1 VTAGSG
7 TRTIGPDDPRVTRAL
22 ADAVGRPFWTD
33 RPEVDLGPGE
43 PPLRGQHSVDLLV
56 VGAGFTGLWAAHLA
70 LDDDPGRHVL
80 VVDASG
86 PGDGASGRNGGF
98 CDASLT
104 HGAANGLAR
113 WPEEFADLQRIGLE
127 HLGALLADLDRHGI
141 DARWAPVGEL
151 TTSAEPWQERELA
164 DLADLLRDA
173 GEDVEL
179 LDAAATRRLVD
190 SPTFTGGL
198 LRRSGVGT
206 LDPGRLVDGLRRSLV
221 ARGGHLADHT
231 PVTSLRRHGAGVRVD
246 GPGVSVQARQVL
258 LATNA
263 FPGLV
268 APVRR
273 AVVPVHD
280 HVLVTE
286 PLGRDRLGAL
296 GWSGRQGLA
305 DSANQFHYAR
315 LTPDDRLLWGGY
327 DAIYRFG
334 GPTGPRYDR
343 CEPTERLLYSQLV
356 QTFPQLDG
364 VRISHTWGGPIATTT
379 RFCLTAGTRWD
390 RRVGWCVGY
399 TGLGV
404 GASRFGAATALDLLA
419 GRRTERT
426 ELALVRTAPVPWP
439 PEPVRWAGITL
450 TRRAIARA
458 DRRQGRRGPWLRL
471 LDSLGLGFDS

>member
-1 VTAGSG
+1 MSRRPGSS
-7 TRTIGPDDPRVTRAL
+7 TSPDDARVTRAL

-33 RPEVDLGPGE
+33 RPEVDLGAGAA
-43 PPLRGQHSVDLLV
+43 PLRGQHSVDLLV

-70 LDDDPGRHVL
+70 LDDDPGRQVL

-98 CDASLT
+98 CDASIT

-113 WPEEFADLQRIGLE
+113 WPGEYSTLHRLGLE
-127 HLGALLADLDRHGI
+127 HLDALVADLDRLGV
-141 DARWAPVGEL
+141 DAAWSPVGEL
-151 TTSAEPWQERELA
+151 TTASADWQVRDLAELA
-164 DLADLLRDA
+164 ELLRGVGD
-173 GEDVEL
+173 DVEL
-179 LDAAATRRLVD
+179 LDGPATRAVVD

-198 LRRSGVGT
+198 LRRTGVGT
-206 LDPGRLVDGLRRSLV
+206 LDPGRLVAGLRRSLLE
-221 ARGGHLADHT
+221 RGGHLADHT
-231 PVTSLRRHGAGVRVD
+231 PVSALRRHGTGVRVD

-263 FPGLV
+263 FRGLL
-268 APVRR
+268 APLRR
-273 AVVPVHD
+273 AVVPVYD

-286 PLGRDRLGAL
+286 PLDRGHLDAL

-305 DSANQFHYAR
+305 DSANQFHYSR

-327 DAIYRFG
+327 DAIYRYG
-334 GPTGPRYDR
+334 GPTGPSVERS
-343 CEPTERLLYSQLV
+343 EATERLLCAQLLD
-356 QTFPQLDG
+356 TFPQLDG

-379 RFCLTAGTRWD
+379 RFCLTAGTRWND
-390 RRVGWCVGY
+390 RVGWCVGY

-404 GASRFGAATALDLLA
+404 GASRFGAAVALDLLA

-426 ELALVRTAPVPWP
+426 ELGLVRTAPVPWP
-439 PEPVRWAGITL
+439 PEPIRWAGITL

>member
-1 VTAGSG
+1 VSG
-7 TRTIGPDDPRVTRAL
+7 PAVATRPEDPRVSRAL

-43 PPLRGQHSVDLLV
+43 PPARGQQTTDLLV

-70 LDDDPGRHVL
+70 LDDDPDRDVL
-80 VVDASG
+80 VVDGSG

-98 CDASLT
+98 CDASVT
-104 HGAANGLAR
+104 HGAPNGVAR
-113 WPEEFADLQRIGLE
+113 WPGEYPDLHRIGLE
-127 HLGALLADLDRHGI
+127 HLDALVDHLGRLGI
-141 DARWAPVGEL
+141 DAHWAPVGEL
-151 TTSAEPWQERELA
+151 TTAAEDWQ
-164 DLADLLRDA
+164 LRDLEEVA
-173 GEDVEL
+173 ALHAELGDDVEL
-179 LDAAATRRLVD
+179 LDGPGARARVD
-190 SPTFTGGL
+190 SPTFVGGL
-198 LRRSGVGT
+198 LRRTGVGT
-206 LDPGRLVDGLRRSLV
+206 LDPGRLVDGLRRSLL
-221 ARGGHLADHT
+221 ARGGRLADHT
-231 PVTSLRRHGAGVRVD
+231 PVTSLHRAGAAVRAD
-246 GPGVSVQARQVL
+246 GPGVSITAHQVL

-263 FPGLV
+263 FRGLL

-273 AVVPVHD
+273 AVVPVYD

-286 PLGRDRLGAL
+286 PLGRDRLDAL
-296 GWSGRQGLA
+296 GWTGREGLA

-334 GPTGPRYDR
+334 GPTGPSVERN
-343 CEPTERLLYSQLV
+343 EATERLLCAQLLD
-356 QTFPQLDG
+356 TFPQLDG

-426 ELALVRTAPVPWP
+426 ELGLVRTAPVPWP
-439 PEPVRWAGITL
+439 PEPLRWAGISL

-458 DRRQGRRGPWLRL
+458 DRRHGRRGPWLRL
-471 LDSLGLGFDS
+471 LDALGLGFDS